1 MPTERYRQQARQS
14 TGGFIQEVQPPAE
27 PKTREGE
34 IITPQMSIER
44 LNTRIRERDQRLKD
58 LGKEKYQQDKISL
71 RGAPGIMSD
80 SPVNIQNE
88 PLSETDSI
96 RQVGATRSRMLRS
109 DMDRIR
115 KEIEAL
121 KTLRDEIQASVA
133 EDAAE

>member
-1 MPTERYRQQARQS
+1 
-14 TGGFIQEVQPPAE
+14 
-27 PKTREGE
+27 
-34 IITPQMSIER
+34 
-44 LNTRIRERDQRLKD
+44 
-58 LGKEKYQQDKISL
+58 
-71 RGAPGIMSD
+71 MSD